1 MSDTLFPIAI
11 FFASI
16 FTGNILLTNY
26 LGMCSFLAVSKELE
40 TSAGLGIAVTFVLTV
55 TTPLNWLVYKFLL
68 VPFGLEYLR
77 FIVFII
83 VIAAFVQLIEMAIER
98 YSEGLYYALGIFLPL
113 ITVNCAI
120 LGARL
125 FMVIREYNFV
135 SSIFFGLGSGL
146 GWFIAIVAMAG
157 IRQKLRT
164 AKVPPGLEGASI
176 TLVIAG
182 FMAMAFMGFSGMIAV
197 S

>member
-1 MSDTLFPIAI
+1 MSELLFPVAV

-16 FTGNILLTNY
+16 FTSNILLTNY

-40 TSAGLGIAVTFVLTV
+40 TSAGLGIAVTFVLAL
-55 TTPLNWLVYKFLL
+55 TTPLNWLVYRYLL
-68 VPFGLEYLR
+68 VPFSLEYLR

-83 VIAAFVQLIEMAIER
+83 VIAAFVQLLEMAIER
-98 YSEGLYYALGIFLPL
+98 YSEGLYYSLGIFLPL

-120 LGARL
+120 LGASL
-125 FMVIREYNFV
+125 FMVIRNYTFV
-135 SSIFFGLGSGL
+135 TSFFFGLGSGL
-146 GWFIAIVAMAG
+146 GWLLAIVSMAG
-157 IRQKLRT
+157 IRMRLKT
-164 AKVPPGLEGASI
+164 AKIPYGLEGAGIS
-176 TLVIAG
+176 LVIAG